1 MKTVQLAIMTILAS
15 VILFTSSCASLL
27 EAKLLPPTFKF
38 NHYKVRDITSE
49 QAVLEIII
57 DVNNPNAFSIEGM
70 KVDYDL
76 SLEGREFLNGKEISL
91 DLISKGQSE
100 MILPITIVY
109 NTLLPIAKGIGFSL
123 LEKEP
128 TIDVKTDLRFHGEV
142 AVPVVMGLRAKTNA
156 DQSQT
161 FQADIPIPKEAIK
174 DKATELLNI
183 FLK

>member
-1 MKTVQLAIMTILAS
+1 MKAFQITIITALVS
-15 VILFTSSCASLL
+15 VFLFTSSCASLL

-57 DVNNPNAFSIEGM
+57 DVTNPNAFGIEGM
-70 KVDYDL
+70 LVDYDL
-76 SLEGREFLNGKEISL
+76 SLEGREFLNGDGINL
-91 DLISKGQSE
+91 NLISKGQSE
-100 MILPITIVY
+100 ITLPITIVY

-142 AVPVVMGLRAKTNA
+142 AVPVIMGLSAKTNV
-156 DQSQT
+156 DQAQT

-174 DKATELLNI
+174 NKAVELLDI
-183 FLK
+183 FLN

>member
-1 MKTVQLAIMTILAS
+1 MKITVMTILAS
-15 VILFTSSCASLL
+15 ALLFTSSCASLL

-38 NHYKVRDITSE
+38 NHYKVRDVTSE

-70 KVDYDL
+70 LVDYDL
-76 SLEGREFLNGKEISL
+76 SLEGREFLNGDGISL

-142 AVPVVMGLRAKTNA
+142 AVPVALGFKAKTNA

-174 DKATELLNI
+174 SKAVELLDI
-183 FLK
+183 FLN

>member
-1 MKTVQLAIMTILAS
+1 MLTS

-70 KVDYDL
+70 LVDYKL
-76 SLEGREFLNGKEISL
+76 SLEGRDFLNGAGINL

-100 MILPITIVY
+100 LTLPITIVY
-109 NTLLPIAKGIGFSL
+109 SSLLPIAKGIGFSL

-128 TIDVKTDLRFHGEV
+128 TIDIKTDLRFHGEV
-142 AVPVVMGLRAKTNA
+142 AVPVIMGIKAKTNV
-156 DQSQT
+156 DQAQT

-174 DKATELLNI
+174 NKAIEFLDI